1 LATGAIVGHLIA
13 LGARPAKACIGLGVS
28 AACFGASSGP
38 FFNQYRAGSITQI
51 ALATLTFTVF
61 LGAAGIIYPK
71 SLQSW
76 RGPLCTSVVGLIF
89 LQFAGG
95 SMPALRGTPVHSIRE
110 WIAVVTF
117 CAYVVYDFNRAQQI
131 PRTTTNAVQVGAAV
145 FLDVINLFVNLL
157 ELMGS
162 KKDED

>member
-1 LATGAIVGHLIA
+1 
-13 LGARPAKACIGLGVS
+13 
-28 AACFGASSGP
+28 
-38 FFNQYRAGSITQI
+38 
-51 ALATLTFTVF
+51 
-61 LGAAGIIYPK
+61 
-71 SLQSW
+71 
-76 RGPLCTSVVGLIF
+76 
-89 LQFAGG
+89 
-95 SMPALRGTPVHSIRE
+95 MPALRGTPVHSIRE